1 MAPNWVP
8 VFTENLQILD
18 YFYIFTFYES
28 LDMPKMKNTPVKVEI
43 IPDKPTLHPK
53 AL

>member
-8 VFTENLQILD
+8 VFTENLQILA
-18 YFYIFTFYES
+18 YFFILTFYES

-43 IPDKPTLHPK
+43 IPNKPTSHVK

>member
-8 VFTENLQILD
+8 VFTENLQMLA
-18 YFYIFTFYES
+18 YFYIFTFYEP

-43 IPDKPTLHPK
+43 IPDKPTSNRK